1 MVSMGDGV
9 LKSADYRSG
18 AKIIGAANNGL
29 VDNWSGQSLVGSI
42 IDTTNKG
49 QRYATT

>member
-1 MVSMGDGV
+1 
-9 LKSADYRSG
+9 L
-18 AKIIGAANNGL
+18 IIGL
-29 VDNWSGQSLVGSI
+29 VNHWSGQSLVWSI